1 MATIT
6 SPILMNALSLK
17 NIYKI
22 KLYELHQE
30 ANAVLM
36 TQIATL
42 VEPEAREIAEHF
54 YRRMLNNDLAIKFLN
69 HEEVKMRLHA
79 KMTEWII
86 DLFQIKVGDAA
97 IDKYIETQIQVGNV
111 HARIGLPISLVSYGM
126 SLIKDYICILLI
138 NSDFPREKLS
148 YAIMLTNGLLDSAH
162 ALINESYIGNTVVG
176 EKNAQSFRLHV
187 SGHNLAFDCERLRT
201 SLLDW
206 LRGVLMA
213 LHQDVTDLEAIP
225 TILYSDFG
233 LWITHKGKLI
243 LDNRGELS
251 NLLIC
256 IDDIDKI
263 MRQLI
268 ECKKNHLSFTLEMN
282 KLSQYVSQAIW
293 LLGNISK
300 EIVEIDSGRDVLT
313 KLFNRR
319 YLETV
324 MRHEVEFSIKYGLRF
339 AMVYVDI
346 DHFKAVND
354 QYGHENGDIILTG
367 LADLLLQKVR
377 TSDFI
382 FRMGGEEFLIVISD
396 IKEKDAM
403 RIAEEIR
410 SAVENHCFRLTDDTI
425 LMLTVSLGVSIHDG
439 HPDYSKTMNKADAA
453 LYQSKNSGRNKIS
466 YLI

>member
-1 MATIT
+1 
-6 SPILMNALSLK
+6 MNAFSLK

-30 ANAVLM
+30 ANAELM
-36 TQIATL
+36 AEIERLIA
-42 VEPEAREIAEHF
+42 PEAQEIAQHF
-54 YRRMLNNDLAIKFLN
+54 YRRMLNNDHAIKYLN
-69 HEEVKMRLHA
+69 HEEVKTRLHA
-79 KMTEWII
+79 KMTEWIL
-86 DLFQIKVGDAA
+86 DLFQIKIGDIA
-97 IDKYIETQIQVGNV
+97 IDQHIDTQIQVGNV
-111 HARIGLPISLVSYGM
+111 HARIGLPIALVSYGM
-126 SLIKDYICILLI
+126 SLIKDYIFVLLI
-138 NSDFPREKLS
+138 SSDFAKEKLS
-148 YAIMLTNGLLDSAH
+148 RAIMLTDGLIDSAH

-187 SGHNLAFDCERLRT
+187 SGHSLAFDCERLRT

-213 LHQDVTDLEAIP
+213 LHQNVADLEAIP

-243 LDNRGELS
+243 LDDRGELS
-251 NLLIC
+251 NLLTC
-256 IDDIDKI
+256 IEDIDEI

-268 ECKKNHLSFTLEMN
+268 SCKKNSQPFTLEMN

-354 QYGHENGDIILTG
+354 KYGHENGDIILTE
-367 LADLLLQKVR
+367 LAELLLQKVR

-396 IKEKDAM
+396 IKEKEAM
-403 RIAEEIR
+403 RIAEQIR
-410 SAVENHCFRLTDDTI
+410 SSVENYRFNLTEGTN
-425 LMLTVSLGVSIHDG
+425 LALTVSLGVSIHDG
-439 HPDYSKTMNKADAA
+439 HPDYTKTMNKADTA
-453 LYQSKNSGRNKIS
+453 LYQSKNNGRNQVS
-466 YLI
+466 YL